1 MATEGSSS
9 SSSRCNRATE
19 EEKVVMFLRCNCQA
33 TRKVS
38 HSNQN
43 PGRGYYK
50 CMWCEKFV
58 KWADEAKCDCD
69 KKILKSFNEVK
80 VELTEIWMMLKLIE
94 KGQNIMLMLLVAV
107 IIIVLFVMVVWRVGE
122 HIYVYQKARL

>member
-1 MATEGSSS
+1 MAIEGSSS

-19 EEKVVMFLRCNCQA
+19 EEQVVMCPRCNCQA
-33 TRKVS
+33 TKKVS

-43 PGRGYYK
+43 SGRGYYK
-50 CMWCEKFV
+50 CMRCEKFV

-80 VELTEIWMMLKLIE
+80 VELTEIRVMLKLIE

-107 IIIVLFVMVVWRVGE
+107 IIIVSFVMVV
-122 HIYVYQKARL
+122 